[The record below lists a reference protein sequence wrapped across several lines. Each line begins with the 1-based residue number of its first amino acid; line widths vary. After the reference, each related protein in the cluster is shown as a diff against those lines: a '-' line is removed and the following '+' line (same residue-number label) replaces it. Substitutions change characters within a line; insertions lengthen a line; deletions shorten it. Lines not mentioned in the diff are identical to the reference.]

1 MKALFNSIAEH
12 YSAGM
17 LTVLPRDINQAN
29 LH

>member
-1 MKALFNSIAEH
+1 MKALLILFAEH

-17 LTVLPRDINQAN
+17 LTVLPRDFNQAN